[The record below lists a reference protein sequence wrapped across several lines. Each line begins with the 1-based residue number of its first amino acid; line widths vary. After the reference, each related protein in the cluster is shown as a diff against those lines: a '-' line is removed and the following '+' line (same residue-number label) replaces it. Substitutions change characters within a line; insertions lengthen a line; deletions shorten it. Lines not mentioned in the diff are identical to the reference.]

1 MFESSRFTTV
11 VTQDTHGRLLRAAD
25 NSQPIARA
33 ETHRGAVTAVQA
45 ALAELNAGY
54 LVGAEVDGFY
64 GNRTFRAVETFQR
77 DYGLMADGVVGRQ
90 VMTQLD
96 SMYSGAVRR
105 APQGVSVHIGVDR
118 VDPAH
123 YGDPMTLPS
132 CENDAKAMRDLAE
145 AVGYDPLLFINEEAT
160 TANFSAFM
168 RSAALN
174 LFAGDCLLVT
184 FSGHGSQLP
193 NSSDDEE
200 PDLLDETLCFYDRM
214 LVDDEF
220 HALLGDLRE
229 GVRVHVVF
237 DSCHSGTALKA
248 IMITPDEAAEQQ
260 RARYQQDVETALS
273 KTLPYL
279 GSTTGE
285 GAGEGAG
292 AEQPSAVP
300 IAAGSLEKAL
310 DGEKPEL
317 VEPPKADAEKD
328 KEIATLFGDLYH
340 DMSFGKGKFLE
351 GSQVY
356 DRNKVVYDTIQ
367 DLVGS
372 KGESPL
378 SCTVTSLS
386 ACDDPQTT
394 PAGNPLSLFT
404 YNITQAWGTGYP
416 GSYSQFHRALRDRAR
431 PDATPQLNAYGSG
444 GAQARLRERPFV
456 F

>member
-1 MFESSRFTTV
+1 MLQSSRFTTV
-11 VTQDTHGRLLRAAD
+11 VTQDTRDRLLRAAD

-33 ETHRGAVTAVQA
+33 ETHRGAVTALQA

-54 LVGAEVDGFY
+54 LVGAEVDGFF

-77 DYGLMADGVVGRQ
+77 DYGLMADGVCGRQ
-90 VMTQLD
+90 VLTQLD

-118 VDPAH
+118 VDAAH
-123 YGDPMTLPS
+123 YGSPMTLPS

-145 AVGYDPLLFINEEAT
+145 AVGYDPLLFVNEQAT

-220 HALLGDLRE
+220 HALLADLRE

-237 DSCHSGTALKA
+237 DSCHSGTAVKA
-248 IMITPDEAAEQQ
+248 IMIGLDEAAEQQ
-260 RARYQQDVETALS
+260 RARYQQEVETALS

-279 GSTTGE
+279 GTVAP
-285 GAGEGAG
+285 AGEGGRQG

-300 IAAGSLEKAL
+300 IAADSLAKAL

-317 VEPPKADAEKD
+317 VTPPKPDAEKD
-328 KEIATLFGDLYH
+328 KEIAALFGELYH
-340 DMSFGKGKFLE
+340 DLSFGKSKFIE
-351 GSQVY
+351 GAQVY

-372 KGESPL
+372 KGESAL

-404 YNITQAWGTGYP
+404 YNITQAWGSGYA

-431 PDATPQLNAYGSG
+431 PDATPQLNSYGSG